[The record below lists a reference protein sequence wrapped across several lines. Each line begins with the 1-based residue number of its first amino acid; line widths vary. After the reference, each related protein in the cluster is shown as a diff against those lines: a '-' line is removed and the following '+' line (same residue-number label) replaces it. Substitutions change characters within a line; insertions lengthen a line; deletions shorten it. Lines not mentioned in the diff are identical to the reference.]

1 MFAFYLDEEDGS
13 VTTAHRV
20 QHMERYQIRFAPAR
34 KPDEQDGAFRDRMRE
49 RQVLE
54 RGTAVYFPYED
65 SERGLLLLCGIT
77 ADDAG
82 CISCSVPGSV
92 SWSRRE
98 RSMRR
103 TVFSHISL
111 LRTPKA
117 QIGVSMANGLLEL
130 TVLSD
135 AFSREELAE
144 VLESYRRK
152 KTYHRLRSG
161 DFLELTGN
169 AVTTVA
175 ELLAWAGA

>member
-1 MFAFYLDEEDGS
+1 M
-13 VTTAHRV
+13 
-20 QHMERYQIRFAPAR
+20 YQLLSTGIRQL
-34 KPDEQDGAFRDRMRE
+34 EQEGKVYATDRI
-49 RQVLE
+49 Q
-54 RGTAVYFPYED
+54 
-65 SERGLLLLCGIT
+65 
-77 ADDAG
+77 
-82 CISCSVPGSV
+82 
-92 SWSRRE
+92 
-98 RSMRR
+98 
-103 TVFSHISL
+103 SHHL

-152 KTYHRLRSG
+152 KKYHRLRSG

-175 ELLAWAGA
+175 ELLDGLELNGKQLAKDSVKLPGYRALFIDQVIKEHGTQLTVKRDEAYRAVLRDMKHVKSSDFRIPGELDETMRS